1 MKMIHLDTARNQDRG
16 RGRERERVMCGE
28 LSKSLNDSDCW

>member
-16 RGRERERVMCGE
+16 RGRERE
-28 LSKSLNDSDCW
+28 SDVWGALEEFE